1 MTNKIDGGRV
11 RKWSETDL
19 KGNLR
24 VMLLEEI
31 AGLPIAS
38 VRLNAVDNDGLER
51 NIIFEY
57 ELPLNFKFDP
67 ELSST
72 FAAVQTHIEGEY
84 LGFLFTSAKDRIIFN
99 RALESLQ
106 LQLKVSAHRI
116 EQLREEAERQMEEDF
131 QQ

>member
-1 MTNKIDGGRV
+1 M
-11 RKWSETDL
+11 
-19 KGNLR
+19 
-24 VMLLEEI
+24 LEEI
-31 AGLPIAS
+31 SGLPISS

-67 ELSST
+67 ELSNT
-72 FAAVQTHIEGEY
+72 FSALQTHIQGEY

-106 LQLKVSAHRI
+106 LQLKVN
-116 EQLREEAERQMEEDF
+116 
-131 QQ
+131 